1 MADTEKSVEDT
12 ESFEGKVQSD
22 QGEIEENLGK
32 MEGDLGWKI
41 YRKSRKI
48 WNEKSRRD
56 PLDRQGEPGKSGIG
70 DSAWRIGMGD
80 LKKMQRE
87 L

>member
-1 MADTEKSVEDT
+1 VRVS
-12 ESFEGKVQSD
+12 GKVQSD
-22 QGEIEENLGK
+22 QGQVEENLGK

-56 PLDRQGEPGKSGIG
+56 PLDRQGEPGKSG
-70 DSAWRIGMGD
+70 MGD
-80 LKKMQRE
+80 PGWEIRVGE
-87 L
+87 LGWET

>member
-1 MADTEKSVEDT
+1 
-12 ESFEGKVQSD
+12 
-22 QGEIEENLGK
+22 

-70 DSAWRIGMGD
+70 RFGLENRDGRPKEDAEGTVGDTGKCDLLQEDYGRYRKIYRIY
-80 LKKMQRE
+80 KE
-87 L
+87 I